1 MLHCSKAILCPL
13 PRIHNPEL
21 KVYINCCCYFFVV
34 FFYVILFYFL
44 LVISC
49 NNIQR
54 ANKVVDCSIYSVA
67 PIDSW
72 LFSVATYWNASR
84 TKRADLQQICNR
96 SILTKTDQLQTNLSS
111 AESVLSLLQ
120 TLSLNTLRVVMPA
133 DEKQTTTDLQIIC
146 SVCR

>member
-1 MLHCSKAILCPL
+1 MATLHGLYAT
-13 PRIHNPEL
+13 
-21 KVYINCCCYFFVV
+21 V
-34 FFYVILFYFL
+34 
-44 LVISC
+44 
-49 NNIQR
+49 
-54 ANKVVDCSIYSVA
+54 NK
-67 PIDSW
+67 
-72 LFSVATYWNASR
+72 FSVYEKKTSHSR

-120 TLSLNTLRVVMPA
+120 TLSLNILRVVMPA